1 MMKLKKEVPK
11 GFSDF
16 GVWVG
21 SRPTS
26 VKFGLKFK
34 SFLYFAL
41 RRSRSIYELFIF
53 KDGKQ
58 KIQVNPSKRCSSLQ
72 S

>member
-1 MMKLKKEVPK
+1 MKLKKEVPK

-26 VKFGLKFK
+26 VKLGLKFK
-34 SFLYFAL
+34 SFLDLAL
-41 RRSRSIYELFIF
+41 KRTRPIYEIIYF
-53 KDGKQ
+53 
-58 KIQVNPSKRCSSLQ
+58 
-72 S
+72 